1 MFTVITDCRLDNF
14 CYNANMLTQL
24 SIQNFGL
31 IEELNLDFHANLN
44 ILTGET
50 GAGKSIVIGA
60 LRIALGE
67 KLMATQVR
75 DKDKDCVVEA
85 VFDLANTELESSD
98 LVEDLCAADETLLI
112 IHRSFK
118 VDGRK
123 KVKINGKSVTV
134 SQLKEIGVRLMDFHG
149 PHDHQML
156 FSVESHL
163 GILDRLVAYK
173 SEMTDYT
180 KIYTEYKAIQKQL
193 SKLQNLS
200 ASREREVDML
210 SHQVRELEQ
219 VSLEDE
225 VYEDI
230 KARVAKLN
238 HAEKLSESVNNLVDI
253 IDGDQGSNEKIRQ
266 AFSPMQSL
274 NRIDESTQP
283 LMDQLSQLQDVHD
296 QLLVDIRDYAQS
308 LSFDGSD
315 AKDINAKYDNYY
327 DILKKYGPT
336 LLDARNF
343 YTTSKERYDLLENLE
358 HNDETLRK
366 QLAIL
371 GKDLKKTA
379 SKIT

>member
-1 MFTVITDCRLDNF
+1 
-14 CYNANMLTQL
+14 MLTQL

-238 HAEKLSESVNNLVDI
+238 HA
-253 IDGDQGSNEKIRQ
+253 
-266 AFSPMQSL
+266 
-274 NRIDESTQP
+274 
-283 LMDQLSQLQDVHD
+283 
-296 QLLVDIRDYAQS
+296 
-308 LSFDGSD
+308 
-315 AKDINAKYDNYY
+315 
-327 DILKKYGPT
+327 
-336 LLDARNF
+336 
-343 YTTSKERYDLLENLE
+343 
-358 HNDETLRK
+358 
-366 QLAIL
+366 
-371 GKDLKKTA
+371 
-379 SKIT
+379 